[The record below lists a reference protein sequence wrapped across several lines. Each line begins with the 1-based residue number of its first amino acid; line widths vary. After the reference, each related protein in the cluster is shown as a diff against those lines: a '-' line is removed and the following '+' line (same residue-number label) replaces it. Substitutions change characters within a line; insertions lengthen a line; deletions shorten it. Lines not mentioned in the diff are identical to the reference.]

1 MRLKL
6 HLLGE
11 AYIELDG
18 ERLAMPFKKAEA
30 VVFYLAV
37 EGRRS
42 KKGVSAYSGRPR
54 RAAGIGQHANAV
66 YLLRKT
72 LPHNFPPA
80 RISQP
85 YGFRCRPGRTRP
97 LRRDTFRGIRG
108 ASSV

>member
-42 KKGVSAYSGRPR
+42 KERVKCLFWGDRDERQASGNMR
-54 RAAGIGQHANAV
+54 NAV

-72 LPHNFPPA
+72 LPHNFSA
-80 RISQP
+80 E
-85 YGFRCRPGRTRP
+85 
-97 LRRDTFRGIRG
+97 RG
-108 ASSV
+108 